1 MTDFLFD
8 SAIIERQSRWQNL
21 RRWRC

>member
-8 SAIIERQSRWQNL
+8 Y
-21 RRWRC
+21 